1 MFARTPA
8 RGLKQNG
15 GSGILYRNNRT
26 DKERNLFNMPKRAL
40 ITGITGQDGSFLTEL
55 LLEKGYEVYGII
67 RRSSSF
73 NTDRIDHLYQDPHE
87 PGTRLRLVYGDLNDS
102 SSLNTLIRQI
112 RPEEIYNLGAQSHV
126 RVSFDVPEYTGEV
139 TGIGTVRLLEAIREA
154 GISPKFYQASSSELY
169 GKVVE
174 TPQKETT
181 PFYPRSPYACAKA
194 YAYWITVNYRE
205 SYGMFACNGILFNH
219 ESERRG
225 ETFVSRKITRAATR
239 IKLGLQQKLYMG
251 NLDARRDWGYA
262 RDYVEAMWLMMQAGE
277 PDDYV
282 IATGETHSVREFL
295 EEAFGHLGLDWE
307 QYVEIDPRYFRPAEV
322 DLLLGD
328 PTKARTV
335 LGWEPKVSFKELVK
349 IMVDSDMKLAER
361 EQRAH
366 QHEGALATL
375 AGWGVN

>member
-1 MFARTPA
+1 MA
-8 RGLKQNG
+8 
-15 GSGILYRNNRT
+15 
-26 DKERNLFNMPKRAL
+26 KRAL

-87 PGTRLRLVYGDLNDS
+87 HGTRLRLVYGDLNDS

-139 TGIGTVRLLEAIREA
+139 TGLGTVRLLEAIREA

-205 SYGMFACNGILFNH
+205 SYQMFACNGILFNH

-262 RDYVEAMWLMMQAGE
+262 RDYVEAMWLMMQAQE

-295 EEAFGHLGLDWE
+295 EEAFGYLGLDWE
-307 QYVEIDPRYFRPAEV
+307 KYVEIDPRYFRPAEV

-328 PTKARTV
+328 PTKARTI
-335 LGWEPKVSFKELVK
+335 LGWEPKVDFKELVK

-361 EQRAH
+361 EQRAQ
-366 QHEGALATL
+366 QHEGSMAT